1 MASRLA
7 GKILAATIIAAGVAA
22 AAARLR
28 PRPSP
33 ATGTAQWQPLA
44 PNPALRDVGATPTTS
59 PGASTISGANAGE
72 PTHVVSTDGTCPSSH
87 PVKGNTDSGIFHV
100 PGGLSYERTKAERC
114 YVNSDAAIADGM
126 RQAKR

>member
-1 MASRLA
+1 VV
-7 GKILAATIIAAGVAA
+7 T
-22 AAARLR
+22 ARLR

-44 PNPALRDVGATPTTS
+44 PNPTERDPSATSRPPSDATSSDRGNDSGSANTTRNE
-59 PGASTISGANAGE
+59 ANS
-72 PTHVVSTDGTCPSSH
+72 VVSADGTCPITH

-100 PGGLSYERTKAERC
+100 PGGLSYDRTKAERC
-114 YVNSDAAIADGM
+114 YVDADAAIADGM